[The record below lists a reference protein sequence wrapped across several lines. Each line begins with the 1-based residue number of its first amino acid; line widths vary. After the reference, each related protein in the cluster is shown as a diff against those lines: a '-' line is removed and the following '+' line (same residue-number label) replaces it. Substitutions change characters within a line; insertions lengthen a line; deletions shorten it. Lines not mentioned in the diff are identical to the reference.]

1 MRPDE
6 IGASLDGPKNSVGVY
21 WTAHK
26 KDLKS
31 AGNEN
36 RPSRRHEPLRFGND
50 ADDFLSLAEFLEIY
64 NPVNFREQGVVS
76 TEADVRSRLKPC
88 AALAHKD
95 APGRNHFTAE
105 TLHSKTLC
113 IAIPAVAG
121 TANSLFVSH
130 ISGSYF

>member
-1 MRPDE
+1 MGQRT
-6 IGASLDGPKNSVGVY
+6 ASAYTGQRTKN
-21 WTAHK
+21 
-26 KDLKS
+26 LKS
-31 AGNEN
+31 AGQEN
-36 RPSRRHEPLRFGND
+36 RPSRRHEPLRFGNY
-50 ADDFLSLAEFLEIY
+50 ADDFLSLAEFFEIY

-95 APGRNHFTAE
+95 APGRNDFSAE

-113 IAIPAVAG
+113 IAISAVAG